1 MYLYELNPYHSIYL
15 KPEKEKIEREAS
27 KLNAGEKEPE
37 REKENKG
44 DSFFVGGT
52 TWNFVALVRK
62 WEMLAAIRV
71 KRATVKTN
79 KEKEHVGRLIP
90 Q

>member
-1 MYLYELNPYHSIYL
+1 MGHFTDPNDRFPYPFMYFYELNPYHSIYL

-52 TWNFVALVRK
+52 T
-62 WEMLAAIRV
+62 
-71 KRATVKTN
+71 
-79 KEKEHVGRLIP
+79 
-90 Q
+90 